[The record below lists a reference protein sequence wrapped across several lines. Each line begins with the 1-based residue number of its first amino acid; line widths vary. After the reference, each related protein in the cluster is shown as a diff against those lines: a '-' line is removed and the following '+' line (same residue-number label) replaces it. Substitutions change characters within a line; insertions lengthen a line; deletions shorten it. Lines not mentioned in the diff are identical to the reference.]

1 MMFPPSKI
9 TPPHG
14 RATLLRSQFG
24 GSLTLPVGDF
34 HAAWCPSGA
43 WVIPPKIVLVLV
55 VVLVLEPQKRPTTRT
70 IFIRRGEP
78 SGSWVIPPK
87 IGLSGKGFPRLI
99 FIQRAADESA

>member
-1 MMFPPSKI
+1 MMFP
-9 TPPHG
+9 
-14 RATLLRSQFG
+14 
-24 GSLTLPVGDF
+24 
-34 HAAWCPSGA
+34 
-43 WVIPPKIVLVLV
+43 PPKIVLVLV